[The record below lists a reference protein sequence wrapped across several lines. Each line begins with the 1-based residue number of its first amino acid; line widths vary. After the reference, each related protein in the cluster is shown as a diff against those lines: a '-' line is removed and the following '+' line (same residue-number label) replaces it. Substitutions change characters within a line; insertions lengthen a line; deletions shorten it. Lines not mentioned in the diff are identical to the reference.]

1 MTPNKSNLLIA
12 ASLVLI
18 AASLKALTH
27 PHSIDPIIAI
37 SLFSGVIIKDRKLA
51 FALPLLGMFISDV
64 ILEVFQ
70 IAPGFYGMSQ
80 IGNYISLLFVTLLG
94 FGMKKIS
101 ILNVIAFSLGS
112 SLVFFV
118 LSNSNCFLFDATNYY
133 GTGITGW
140 AKCLAAGLP
149 FVRNGLAIDLFFS
162 AILFGSYQLLLKKQL
177 IAAAQK

>member
-1 MTPNKSNLLIA
+1 MNPNKSNLLIA
-12 ASLVLI
+12 AVLVVI

-51 FALPLLGMFISDV
+51 FALPLLGMFFSDV

-80 IGNYISLLFVTLLG
+80 IGNYISLVFVTLLG
-94 FGMKKIS
+94 FGMRRIS
-101 ILNVIAFSLGS
+101 LLNVALFSIGS
-112 SLVFFV
+112 SLIFFF
-118 LSNSNCFLFDATNYY
+118 LSNTNCFLFDTTNYY
-133 GTGITGW
+133 GAGLIGCG
-140 AKCLAAGLP
+140 KCLAAGLP

-162 AILFGSYQLLLKKQL
+162 TILFGSYQLLLKKQL
-177 IAAAQK
+177 IVVTQK